1 MARKPETLCILQAGP
16 GGAAWWRFGLSP
28 AGASPMASGTLRGDF
43 QEDEALAAAL
53 KSLADEQGIR
63 GDRLLS
69 VLPRHDLTTRILTL
83 PTHDDA
89 EIASMLRFS
98 AEEFVPFSAGEL
110 IIDHAV
116 LSGMPSGESV
126 VFAVLAHQ
134 DIVNRHLA
142 LLAAAGLEPEQ
153 ILLSTACLVSAAA
166 ARGVSGTNRHAVV
179 HLVPGGL
186 EIAVLDRGR
195 LVYSR
200 GTQSSQDWEALAR
213 NPEAVQGGGLLAESG
228 AEELAAE
235 IRGTLS
241 AYRRESEDGEG
252 VDVVFFSAN
261 GGNLS
266 ALCDAVGGALGRE
279 CRPFPPPAGAGGAD
293 PGLLAEG
300 ACLTARGLAPV
311 VISLLPERM
320 VEKRRALGARRMAAH
335 VAVFAG
341 LVLLALGL
349 LQWQAV
355 SQRAKV
361 LNEFR
366 SKLMQMAPN
375 AEGIKEKREQLGILR
390 RQVDH
395 KGSIIEQLA
404 TVVDAVPAERAN
416 ITRINLDRQA
426 GISLW
431 GRAKSV
437 NDVAEFAQNLRNK
450 AAAEALSF
458 FSHAH
463 SLYEQQVDERGQQV
477 FSYQIEVPLTDDKEE
492 DGGL

>member
-1 MARKPETLCILQAGP
+1 MARKPETWCILQAGP
-16 GGAAWWRFGLSP
+16 GGVSWWRFGLSP
-28 AGASPMASGTLRGDF
+28 AGASVPLASGVLRGDYH
-43 QEDEALAAAL
+43 EDDALAAAL
-53 KSLADEQGIR
+53 KSLADERGLG
-63 GDRLLS
+63 GDRIVS

-83 PTHDDA
+83 PTHDRA

-98 AEEFVPFSAGEL
+98 AEEFVPFSAAEL

-116 LSGMPSGESV
+116 LRELPSGEST

-153 ILLSTACLVSAAA
+153 ILLSTACLVSAAVS
-166 ARGVSGTNRHAVV
+166 RGVIGAGRHAVAY
-179 HLVPGGL
+179 LAPGGL

-200 GTQSSQDWEALAR
+200 GTQSSQDWESLAR

-252 VDVVFFSAN
+252 VETVFLAAN
-261 GGNLS
+261 GAGLDP
-266 ALCDAVGGALGRE
+266 LCAAVGAALGRE
-279 CRPFPPPAGAGGAD
+279 CLPFPPAPDGASA
-293 PGLLAEG
+293 PVAEG
-300 ACLTARGLAPV
+300 ALLTARGAAPV

-320 VEKRRALGARRMAAH
+320 VEKRRALGARRAALH
-335 VAVFAG
+335 VAAFA
-341 LVLLALGL
+341 VLILLGLGL
-349 LQWQAV
+349 LRWQAV
-355 SQRAKV
+355 SQRQKV
-361 LNEFR
+361 LDEFR
-366 SKLMQMAPN
+366 AKLMQMAPN
-375 AEGIKEKREQLGILR
+375 AEGIREKREQLGILR

-404 TVVDAVPAERAN
+404 TVVDAAPAERAN
-416 ITRINLDRQA
+416 ITRISLDRQA

-477 FSYQIEVPLTDDKEE
+477 FSYQIEVPLTDEKEE

>member
-1 MARKPETLCILQAGP
+1 MARKPETLCILQAGAA
-16 GGAAWWRFGLSP
+16 GAAWWRFELTPSGATPLS
-28 AGASPMASGTLRGDF
+28 SGTLRGEF

-53 KSLADEQGIR
+53 KSLADEQGLR

-83 PTHDDA
+83 PTHDSA

-116 LSGMPSGESV
+116 LRGMPSGESV

-166 ARGVSGTNRHAVV
+166 ARGVSGTNRYAVV
-179 HLVPGGL
+179 YLVPGGL
-186 EIAVLDRGR
+186 EIAVLDRER

-200 GTQSSQDWEALAR
+200 GTQSAQDWEALAR
-213 NPEAVQGGGLLAESG
+213 NPEAVEGGGLLAESG

-252 VDVVFFSAN
+252 VEVVFFAAN
-261 GGNLS
+261 GGDLS
-266 ALCDAVGGALGRE
+266 PLCAAVGGALGRE
-279 CRPFPPPAGAGGAD
+279 CLPFPPVAGDRGDAV
-293 PGLLAEG
+293 LLAEG

-311 VISLLPERM
+311 VISLLPERL
-320 VEKRRALGARRMAAH
+320 VEKRKALGARRLALH

-341 LVLLALGL
+341 LVLLGLGL
-349 LQWQAV
+349 LQWQAF
-355 SQRAKV
+355 SQRGKV
-361 LNEFR
+361 LGEFR

-375 AEGIKEKREQLGILR
+375 AEGIREKREQLGILR

-404 TVVDAVPAERAN
+404 TVVDAVPADRAN

-437 NDVAEFAQNLRNK
+437 NDVAEFAQSLRNK
-450 AAAEALSF
+450 AAAEALAF

-492 DGGL
+492 EDGGL